1 MSETKSGIH
10 QQDCL
15 FIKCVVVAF
24 FLGKTLVQQILGVV
38 KKILWERYGIIL
50 LGKINQCVEKTT
62 GSPAFAHLMTP
73 IHQAIPRGGDMW
85 NSPDKDEF

>member
-1 MSETKSGIH
+1 MCCCS
-10 QQDCL
+10 
-15 FIKCVVVAF
+15 V
-24 FLGKTLVQQILGVV
+24 FLGENTCTTDFGGG
-38 KKILWERYGIIL
+38 KKILWESYGIIL